1 MEKDYT
7 EKDRTETLQGRYRHS
22 MGGNSRLRYAALVVA
37 ACCLNAYTM
46 FSGGINPLGAVAWAL
61 ECAVLVPTVRRP
73 VASSLFALVVWLVLG
88 AAFPEI
94 QAILRLPAGM
104 WLPIGVLFFN
114 LGTWTAAY
122 PLLVT
127 VTCSYLIVKNQ
138 NADTVS
144 FFMAV
149 AFLSLCALAGHGMRE
164 RRVAAQR
171 HREEMLLRA
180 DREKMQRL
188 LRDTQLARDMH
199 DSLTNGLSAIT
210 LTCDEQLAMAI
221 RRGGDSD
228 AERAWRFTRERAED
242 ALRCAHD
249 VIDVLRG
256 SAATRGNSE
265 RMPLRA
271 LSNVLDNNSRQLE
284 ARGFHGEIIVQ
295 PHGALER
302 EYCDSAESY
311 QEIRSIIGEM
321 FHNILW
327 HADASEGY
335 VIRIVVDS
343 QSMRI
348 TEMNNMQGNCADLQ
362 QNVHRKNQSRK
373 AESGRGLVMNSRII
387 AQLGGQMRTS
397 CEQGIWTLFVSI
409 PLIQPL

>member
-1 MEKDYT
+1 MEKGCTEKDYT
-7 EKDRTETLQGRYRHS
+7 ETLQERYWHS
-22 MGGNSRLRYAALVVA
+22 IGGNSKLRYAALVVA

-46 FSGGINPLGAVAWAL
+46 FSGGTNLLGVLAWAL
-61 ECAVLVPTVRRP
+61 ECAVLVPIVWHP

-88 AAFPEI
+88 AALPAI
-94 QAILRLPAGM
+94 QVILRLPAGM

-149 AFLSLCALAGHGMRE
+149 AFLSLCALAGHGMHE
-164 RRVAAQR
+164 RHVAAQR
-171 HREEMLLRA
+171 HREDMLLRA

-199 DSLTNGLSAIT
+199 DSLTNDLSAIM
-210 LTCDEQLAMAI
+210 LTCDEQLAVV
-221 RRGGDSD
+221 RRGEDRNV
-228 AERAWRFTRERAED
+228 EQAWRFTRERAED
-242 ALRCAHD
+242 ALHCAHD

-256 SAATRGNSE
+256 SAVSRENSE
-265 RMPLRA
+265 RMPLHA
-271 LSNVLDNNSRQLE
+271 LSDVLDDNSRQLE

-295 PHGALER
+295 PQGALER

-335 VIRIVVDS
+335 VIRIVVGS
-343 QSMRI
+343 QFMRI
-348 TEMNNMQGNCADLQ
+348 TEMNKKQANCADLQ
-362 QNVHRKNQSRK
+362 QNVHRKNQGRK
-373 AESGRGLVMNSRII
+373 AESGRGLGMHSRII

-397 CEQGIWTLFVSI
+397 CEQDIWTLFVSI
-409 PLIQPL
+409 PLTQPL